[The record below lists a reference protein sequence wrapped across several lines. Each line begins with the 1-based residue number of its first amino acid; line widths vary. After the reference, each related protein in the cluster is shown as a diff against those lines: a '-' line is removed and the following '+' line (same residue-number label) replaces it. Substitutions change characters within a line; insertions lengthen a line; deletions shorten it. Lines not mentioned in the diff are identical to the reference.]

1 MVVSSEQERIWALIA
16 HSAHTRGE
24 PMSIRDTCRVC
35 AQILK
40 VGGVGISIRIGHR
53 LEPVH
58 AEGRLGRELLE
69 AEMTSGDGPCV
80 EAMRTGAPVLAAD
93 LGDAECGRR
102 WPLFTATAHAGKVAA
117 AFAFPLATGIARVGV
132 LVACRDHPGPL
143 SADQHRDALICADVA
158 TTLLLTQTPDSRA
171 GIGDQTGG
179 QAVSADW
186 LALGAEVHQA
196 AGMVSV
202 QLDCTVEHALDRLR
216 AHAFAHTQP
225 LSHIARQV
233 VARKLRFTPDTTRP

>member
-1 MVVSSEQERIWALIA
+1 MVSSDQERIWALIA
-16 HSAHTRGE
+16 RSARTRGE
-24 PMSIRDTCRVC
+24 PMSIRDVC
-35 AQILK
+35 LVCMRILA
-40 VGGVGISIRIGHR
+40 VGGVGISIRTGDR

-102 WPLFTATAHAGKVAA
+102 WPLFTATAHTGKVAA
-117 AFAFPLATGIARVGV
+117 AFAFPLATGTARVGV

-143 SADQHRDALICADVA
+143 SVAQHRDALICADTV
-158 TTLLLTQTPDSRA
+158 TTLLLTQTPASRA
-171 GIGDQTGG
+171 GTGDQTGG

-202 QLDCTVEHALDRLR
+202 QLDCTVDQALDRLR
-216 AHAFAHTQP
+216 AHAFTHALP
-225 LSHIARQV
+225 LSHIAQQV
-233 VARKLRFTPDTTRP
+233 VARTLRFTPDNTPS